1 MSEVA
6 PLDIVEAIRQ
16 ALLRARSRPDG
27 PACAP
32 FRWRHIQNYA
42 KGCSSHKEGLQ

>member
-32 FRWRHIQNYA
+32 FRIQNYA
-42 KGCSSHKEGLQ
+42 KGYSSHKEGLQ